1 MAVSSTTRKQQFTL
15 NQVTDEFDFTFRA
28 LPDVPTDIKS
38 QVTTNG
44 TTYSLVYTTD
54 YTVSVE
60 SDGNGGTLTLVNA
73 AAVSKGTI
81 TVYRET
87 TNTQTSDYDDYNQF
101 PSDTLEE
108 DLDIRTFVSQEAA
121 EDVVRAFK
129 LSVTQDTSLVDTT
142 IPPPSGTKTFGWN
155 SAGDA
160 IINYDNPGVVS
171 AIATAAATAASTSAS
186 EADSHATTSSDYATA
201 SSSSATTSASEA
213 TTALAAA
220 ASIPSTP
227 FSIANGGTG
236 IATTGGSLQV
246 LRMKSDV
253 TGLEYGTV
261 VTQSTVAVD
270 DVTIAY
276 SSGTL
281 TVKDSGISQAK
292 LKTSTGEVSVSKAVT
307 DLDYAYGIG
316 INNASPSSVDNNLA
330 TYVAHGWKGI
340 NFGTSYVSRIHLIV
354 WCLDHTNSKW
364 FSTSTLNTLPGGEY
378 GFTEQLKNTT
388 SGNTGYT
395 YAQQRYVTAS
405 GKDHWIFL
413 LVDKETN
420 EVIATYQAPDH
431 PCYGSS
437 GDEIEIPHPFWSYD
451 KSKHEIV
458 VVDNSILTELK
469 PLITRKNSLLTLI
482 NQKCLIDDSKRP
494 KYKPREI
501 IEIDEYGDMRGDVIA
516 TGKTPDWAKIK
527 IMKDEFE
534 LKRRMVE
541 TLPENILYKKMRLK

>member
-292 LKTSTGEVSVSKAVT
+292 LKTSQGEVS
-307 DLDYAYGIG
+307 
-316 INNASPSSVDNNLA
+316 A
-330 TYVAHGWKGI
+330 TA
-340 NFGTSYVSRIHLIV
+340 TEERL
-354 WCLDHTNSKW
+354 
-364 FSTSTLNTLPGGEY
+364 TLPGGEY
-378 GFTEQLKNTT
+378 GFFPQSKMSTT
-388 SGNTGYT
+388 DAGNWLIAIASPFKADGGASGLAGYT
-395 YAQQRYVTAS
+395 TYATKLHMGENNGDTIYAQQRYVTAS
-405 GKDHWIFL
+405 GRDHWIFL
-413 LVDKETN
+413 LVDKTTKQ
-420 EVIATYQAPDH
+420 IISSYQAPDH
-431 PCYGSS
+431 PCYGNG
-437 GDEIEIPHPFWSYD
+437 GDEIEIPHPFGSYD
-451 KSKHEIV
+451 PSKHEIV
-458 VVDNSILTELK
+458 IVDNSILAELS

-482 NQKCLIDDSKRP
+482 NNACLLDDSKRP
-494 KYKPREI
+494 KYQPREI

-541 TLPENILYKKMRLK
+541 TLPDNIFYKKMRLK

>member
-121 EDVVRAFK
+121 EDLVRAFK
-129 LSVTQDTSLVDTT
+129 LSVSQDTTLVDTT
-142 IPPPSGTKTFGWN
+142 MPPPAGTKTFGWN

-171 AIATAAATAASTSAS
+171 AVATAAATAASTSAS
-186 EADSHATTSSDYATA
+186 EASTSATA
-201 SSSSATTSASEA
+201 SSSSATTSASES
-213 TTALAAA
+213 TTAVAAA
-220 ASIPSTP
+220 ASFPSTP
-227 FSIANGGTG
+227 FSTANGGTG

-253 TGLEYGTV
+253 TGLEYSTI
-261 VTQSTVAVD
+261 VTQSTIAVD
-270 DVTIAY
+270 EVTISN

-281 TVKDSGISQAK
+281 IIKDAAVSQAK
-292 LKTSTGEVSVSKAVT
+292 LKTSQGEVSGTIGTAQT
-307 DLDYAYGIG
+307 DKYGVIGDAIQTAATYATTVYYIDR
-316 INNASPSSVDNNLA
+316 DNNTGL
-330 TYVAHGWKGI
+330 V
-340 NFGTSYVSRIHLIV
+340 F
-354 WCLDHTNSKW
+354 
-364 FSTSTLNTLPGGEY
+364 TLPGGEY
-378 GFTEQLKNTT
+378 GFFPQFKR
-388 SGNTGYT
+388 SGATGYL
-395 YAQQRYVTAS
+395 QQRYVTAS

-413 LVDKETN
+413 KVAKIDFEEINSSGIPTGIIFKKGQ
-420 EVIATYQAPDH
+420 IACSYQAPDH
-431 PCYGSS
+431 PCYGN
-437 GDEIEIPHPFWSYD
+437 GDEVEVPHPFGDYD
-451 KSKHEIV
+451 VDKYELV

-482 NQKCLIDDSKRP
+482 NSACIIDDSKRP
-494 KYKPREI
+494 KYQPREI
-501 IEIDEYGDMRGDVIA
+501 IEIDEYGDMKGEVIKV
-516 TGKTPDWAKIK
+516 GKTPDWAKIK
-527 IMKDEFE
+527 IMNDEYT

-541 TLPENILYKKMRLK
+541 TLPDNILYKNLKLK